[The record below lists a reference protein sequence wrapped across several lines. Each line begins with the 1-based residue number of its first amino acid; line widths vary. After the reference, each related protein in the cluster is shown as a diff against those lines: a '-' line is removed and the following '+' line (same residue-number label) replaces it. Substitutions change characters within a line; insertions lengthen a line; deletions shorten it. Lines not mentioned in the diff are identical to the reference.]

1 MRNLLLVV
9 MLLLPTSLC
18 AHEILIYETSNE
30 ALFLNINNS
39 KITTTDSDLNIILY
53 SKKSEAVVS
62 LQIKVDTI
70 GDNLRVSI
78 LSATVYDLIGNVI
91 NYKENVLSYILNPIT
106 TDPIDITIIKSLKLL
121 IGDLDV

>member
-18 AHEILIYETSNE
+18 AQEILIHETPNE

-39 KITTTDSDLNIILY
+39 KVTTTDSDLNIILY

-70 GDNLRVSI
+70 GDNLRVHI

-91 NYKENVLSYILNPIT
+91 NYKEDVLFYILNPIT

-121 IGDLDV
+121 IGNFNV

>member
-1 MRNLLLVV
+1 

-18 AHEILIYETSNE
+18 AHEILIHETPNE

-39 KITTTDSDLNIILY
+39 KVTTTDSDLNIILY

-70 GDNLRVSI
+70 GDNLRVHI

-91 NYKENVLSYILNPIT
+91 NYKEDVLFYILNPIT

-121 IGDLDV
+121 IGNFNV

>member
-9 MLLLPTSLC
+9 MLLLPTSLFSQ
-18 AHEILIYETSNE
+18 EILIHETPNE

-39 KITTTDSDLNIILY
+39 KVTTTDSDLNIILY

-70 GDNLRVSI
+70 GDNLRVRI
-78 LSATVYDLIGNVI
+78 LSATVYDLVGNVI

-106 TDPIDITIIKSLKLL
+106 TDPIDITIIKSLKFL
-121 IGDLDV
+121 IGNFNV